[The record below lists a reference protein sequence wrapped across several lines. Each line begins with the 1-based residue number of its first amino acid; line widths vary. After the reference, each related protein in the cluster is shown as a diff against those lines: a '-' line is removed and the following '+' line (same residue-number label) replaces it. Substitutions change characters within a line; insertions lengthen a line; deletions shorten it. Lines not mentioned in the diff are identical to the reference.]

1 MDGFYRQPGV
11 IEKQVGIGHFY
22 FLRQGF
28 DILIMDLQFAIQR
41 CPYLPLQFKSAVFH
55 HPGSYRVILFIF
67 RITDDNGHAILQA
80 GETSPHRKPVM
91 TGTAGAAQEQRRGI
105 EENFIHK
112 TIFKLILLPGIPTTT
127 HTHQDVQSLS
137 PPIDTFIIS
146 ENLTIPDGLN
156 TQQTIGIFRSC
167 PEITELSDLP
177 QI

>member
-91 TGTAGAAQEQRRGI
+91 TGTAGAAQEQRRGCPKS
-105 EENFIHK
+105 ESPDRYFHYFRKSYDTRRFEH
-112 TIFKLILLPGIPTTT
+112 PTNYRYF
-127 HTHQDVQSLS
+127 
-137 PPIDTFIIS
+137 P
-146 ENLTIPDGLN
+146 
-156 TQQTIGIFRSC
+156 
-167 PEITELSDLP
+167 
-177 QI
+177 